1 MLAVAAV
8 ALFLI
13 LGRAITGVIADYQW
27 YAALGAGAVWR
38 TRTLTNLGLRL
49 TSGVLAAAFVFANLY
64 GVRHSVVS
72 LVLPRR
78 VANIEIGEEIPGT
91 YLVAAAAILAIL
103 LGALLTLP
111 SSTWMSWVL
120 AHHGIPFNESDP
132 YFEADLGFYVYW
144 LPFESAVYLW
154 ALIAVMVVTAVVIFL
169 YALTPSLRWERGSL
183 YVSHYVR
190 RHLVVL
196 CCLLL
201 LLMAWRYRLEAYRVL
216 FSGSG
221 PDGLFSFT
229 DHRAGIPV
237 SLWMSIATVAA
248 AFVVL
253 FFGWTGQL
261 RVAVSTLGVLLVV
274 AFGAREIAPVIA
286 RHFAPVADAA
296 LRERPYR
303 QVRVDY
309 TRRAYALDRIERS
322 DSLVF
327 PSADD
332 VAGTV
337 PVWDPLPLEQS
348 LERGHDVEG
357 IAHGVGWSATPLGL
371 TAVVVTG
378 PSQEGE
384 LLDAAGSSAA
394 PREVSWSATR
404 VRASL
409 ADDNGDP
416 VLGAPGASSA
426 SRPLPPVL
434 VYDSV
439 PGYALVLDSTGAIA
453 APALD
458 KGTDRI
464 VQAWSQQNL
473 RLLSLDRPGVR
484 VLTRRSV
491 QDRIDAVA
499 PFFLQGTSVL
509 PVVADDSLYWTVAL
523 YDASAD
529 YPLSKRVTVG
539 DDEYGLVRHAATA
552 IVNAHTGRVALLAD
566 VAVGP
571 IAQTWMRE
579 FPSLFT
585 SPDRM
590 SAALLAALPPPVDG
604 VRIQA
609 DLLARFG
616 LSGDSSWMGHLPWN
630 GGADSVLRD
639 GSALLFA
646 TGRGRLGCSQAVLDS
661 TDRLAGAVLGT
672 GGRNSS
678 VYWIPLQPHGPRW
691 NSALDEMRRALD
703 STATVPRDARIRFG
717 EVRVVPL
724 AHGLALVQPAY
735 VWKADVP
742 PTVARVAVSRDT
754 LVTTGHTLGEALG
767 VAAVAAPDTV
777 PIAPGDF
784 RARVH
789 ELYDR
794 MHAALQRGDW
804 VTFGRAYDA
813 LGQLLLKPAP

>member
-1 MLAVAAV
+1 MLAVAAI

-13 LGRAITGVIADYQW
+13 LGRVITGFIADYQW
-27 YAALGAGAVWR
+27 YAALGASALWR
-38 TRTLTNLGLRL
+38 TKTLTSLGLRL

-64 GVRHSVVS
+64 AVRHSVVS

-78 VANIEIGEEIPGT
+78 VANIEIGEEIPGA
-91 YLVAAAAILAIL
+91 YLVAAAAVLAIL

-111 SSTWMSWVL
+111 SNTWMSWVL

-144 LPFESAVYLW
+144 LPFETAVYLW
-154 ALIAVMVVTAVVIFL
+154 ALIAVMVVAAGVIFL

-196 CCLLL
+196 CFLLL
-201 LLMAWRYRLEAYRVL
+201 LLMAWRYRLDAYRVL
-216 FSGSG
+216 FAGSG
-221 PDGLFSFT
+221 PDGLFTFT

-237 SLWMSIATVAA
+237 SLWMSIASVAA
-248 AFVVL
+248 AFVLL

-261 RVAVSTLGVLLVV
+261 RVAVTALGALLVV

-286 RHFAPVADAA
+286 RHFAPVADAD

-303 QVRVDY
+303 QVRMDY
-309 TRRAYALDRIERS
+309 TRRAYALDHIERS

-327 PSADD
+327 PSADAA
-332 VAGTV
+332 AGSV

-357 IAHGVGWSATPLGL
+357 TARGVGWAATPFGL

-384 LLDAAGSSAA
+384 LLDAAGSPAA
-394 PREVSWSATR
+394 PREASWSATR
-404 VRASL
+404 VRASM

-416 VLGAPGASSA
+416 VLGAPGTSA
-426 SRPLPPVL
+426 AARPLPSVL

-439 PGYALVLDSTGAIA
+439 PGYALVLDSTGTIA

-458 KGTDRI
+458 NGTDRI

-491 QDRIDAVA
+491 QERIDAVA
-499 PFFLQGTSVL
+499 PFFVQGTSIL
-509 PVVADDSLYWTVAL
+509 PVVADDSLYWTVGL

-552 IVNAHTGRVALLAD
+552 IVNAHTGRVLLLAD
-566 VAVGP
+566 VTVGP

-579 FPSLFT
+579 FPSLFAT
-585 SPDRM
+585 PDRM
-590 SAALLAALPPPVDG
+590 SAALLAALPPPIDG

-672 GGRNSS
+672 GGRAGT
-678 VYWIPLQPHGPRW
+678 VYWVPLQPRGPRW
-691 NSALDEMRRALD
+691 NSLLDEMQHALD
-703 STATVPRDARIRFG
+703 STATIPRDARLRRG
-717 EVRVVPL
+717 EVRVIPL

-742 PTVARVAVSRDT
+742 PSLARIAVSRDT
-754 LVTTGHTLGEALG
+754 VVTTGRTLAEALG
-767 VAAVAAPDTV
+767 VAAAPPVDTT
-777 PIAPGDF
+777 PLTPGDF
-784 RARVH
+784 RARVR
-789 ELYDR
+789 ELYDQ

-804 VTFGRAYDA
+804 VAFGRAYDA
-813 LGQLLLKPAP
+813 LGQLLLKPVP